1 MMGNHSPANYSL
13 SLVDGRYVGKF
24 AAMASPCEILL
35 DHADLA
41 RAYTQVKAAAQEA
54 FRIEQKFSR
63 YRTDNII
70 HTLNHANGQA
80 VRVDEETA
88 QLINFAATLFEL
100 SEGLFDITSG
110 VLRRVWKFDGSDK
123 LPAPENVSALLP
135 LIGWQHV
142 RWENPYLQLLPSME
156 IDLGG
161 IGKEYAVDRV
171 FLQLAAMCNCAF
183 LVNFGG
189 DLRARGPCRN
199 GSPWQVGIESPKS
212 QMLLS
217 EKLRAQ
223 NTPSKIAVTEAIQ
236 TIPLL
241 TGALATSGDA
251 RRFLLKDG
259 VRYSHILN
267 PKTGW
272 PIQDGPRS
280 VTLLAKDCVLAG
292 MLATLTL
299 LAGKDAEIFLNEQE
313 DIKAWVAW

>member
-1 MMGNHSPANYSL
+1 MGNHSPSNYSL
-13 SLVDGRYVGKF
+13 KKIDGRYVARF

-35 DHADLA
+35 DHTDLKLA
-41 RAYTQVKAAAQEA
+41 HTQVKVAVQEVL
-54 FRIEQKFSR
+54 RIEQKFSR

-88 QLINFAATLFEL
+88 HLINFSATLYKL
-100 SEGLFDITSG
+100 SDGAFDITSG
-110 VLRRVWKFDGSDK
+110 VLRRVWKFDGSDRI
-123 LPAPENVSALLP
+123 PDPQAISSLLP

-142 RWENPYLQLLPSME
+142 YWKNPYLQLRPGME
-156 IDLGG
+156 IDFGG

-171 FLQLAAMCNCAF
+171 FLQLAEMDEHAL

-199 GSPWQVGIESPKS
+199 GLPWQVGIESPLAQKS
-212 QMLLS
+212 ATHNISTAPQ
-217 EKLRAQ
+217 
-223 NTPSKIAVTEAIQ
+223 AIQ
-236 TIPLL
+236 TIPLI

-272 PIQDGPRS
+272 PVQNGPRS
-280 VTLLAKDCVLAG
+280 ATILAKDCVLAG

-299 LAGKDAEIFLNEQE
+299 LAGKQAEMFLNEQE
-313 DIKAWVAW
+313 DIKAWLVW

>member
-1 MMGNHSPANYSL
+1 MGNHSPTNYSL
-13 SLVDGRYVGKF
+13 KKIDGRYVGKF

-35 DHADLA
+35 DHTDLKLA
-41 RAYTQVKAAAQEA
+41 HTQVKTAVQEA
-54 FRIEQKFSR
+54 LRIEQKFSR

-70 HTLNHANGQA
+70 HALNHANGKA
-80 VRVDEETA
+80 VRVDAETA

-110 VLRRVWKFDGSDK
+110 VLRRVWKFDGSDHI
-123 LPAPENVSALLP
+123 PDPQAISTLLP

-142 RWENPYLQLLPSME
+142 HWENPYLQLHPSME
-156 IDLGG
+156 IDFGG

-171 FLQLAAMCNCAF
+171 FLQLAEMDERAL

-199 GSPWQVGIESPKS
+199 GSPWQVGIESPSTKKS
-212 QMLLS
+212 TT
-217 EKLRAQ
+217 Q
-223 NTPSKIAVTEAIQ
+223 NISTAPQAIQ
-236 TIPLL
+236 TIPLI

-272 PIQDGPRS
+272 PVQNGPRS
-280 VTLLAKDCVLAG
+280 ATILAKDCVLAG

-299 LAGKDAEIFLNEQE
+299 LAGKEAELFLNEQE
-313 DIKAWVAW
+313 DIKAWLIW